1 MRSSPSGL
9 AKSVAH
15 AGSAL
20 ARHWPAPCAVCGSW
34 VAGGLCAACQ
44 ARFIP
49 PRLRC
54 RCCGLGLAAPA
65 EVCGRCLR
73 QPPPMARTGVALDY
87 AFPWDRLITAFKF
100 GQRPELASVLAPL
113 LVAALHATN
122 APRPDAVLPVPLAP
136 ARLRERGYNQAWEL
150 ARRVARALDCPAW
163 PTGLQRWRDT
173 AAQTRLDAAERQANL
188 RDAFLPNPALPQRL
202 AGRHVALVDDVMT
215 TGATVSAAAELLC
228 RCGVAEVSVWVLART
243 PQPAEDRPGDG
254 GPADG
259 ATIAPCSASC
269 SSTPKS
275 RPTPAT

>member
-1 MRSSPSGL
+1 MVSSPFAL

-34 VAGGLCAACQ
+34 VAGGLCVACQ
-44 ARFIP
+44 TRFIP

-54 RCCGLGLAAPA
+54 RRCGLGVATPT
-65 EVCGRCLR
+65 EVCGHCLR
-73 QPPPMARTGVALDY
+73 QPPPMARTEVALDY

-100 GQRPELASVLAPL
+100 GQRPELAGVLAPL
-113 LVAALHATN
+113 LVASLRASAT
-122 APRPDAVLPVPLAP
+122 PRPDAVLPVPLAP

-188 RDAFLPNPALPQRL
+188 RDAFLPDPTLSQRL

-215 TGATVSAAAELLC
+215 TGATVSAAAELLR

-243 PQPAEDRPGDG
+243 PRPFEDVP
-254 GPADG
+254 
-259 ATIAPCSASC
+259 
-269 SSTPKS
+269 ST
-275 RPTPAT
+275 